1 MCFFLDIDHVS
12 IIEKTPMKNADV
24 TIVFRALNEEKYFEQ
39 ALQAC
44 RAQVLDDLTL
54 DIVLVDSGSTDRTLK
69 IAEKYEC
76 QIVHIPK
83 HEFSFG
89 RSLNWGCEAAQGDY
103 LIFIS
108 AHCIPT
114 HDRWLQNLI
123 QPLIDNKAVY
133 SYGRQ
138 LGNESSKFSEKQLF
152 AKYFP
157 DYDKCPQEGFFVN
170 NANSAIKKKSWKV
183 FKFDEDVTGL
193 EDMVLGK
200 QLVAAGEKIAYIAN
214 APVTH
219 IHEETFRQVKRR
231 YYREALTLRSVLPEV
246 HMNFFDFVRYSAA
259 GISHDFSVAIEQ
271 KTLLKN
277 MGEITL
283 FRIMQ
288 FWGSYRGQNEN
299 RKLSRAQKENYYY
312 PRVKKPSASHRSSE
326 SQNLENVQAE

>member
-1 MCFFLDIDHVS
+1 
-12 IIEKTPMKNADV
+12 MKKADV

-44 RAQVLDDLTL
+44 RAQELDGLTF
-54 DIVLVDSGSTDRTLK
+54 DIVLVDSGSTDRTLD
-69 IAEKYEC
+69 IAEKYDC

-83 HEFSFG
+83 HQFSFG
-89 RSLNWGCEAAQGDY
+89 RSLNWGCEAASGDY

-114 HDRWLQNLI
+114 HNRWLQNLI
-123 QPLIDNKAVY
+123 QPLLDNIATY

-138 LGNESSKFSEKQLF
+138 LGNEASKFSEKQLF

-157 DYDKCPQEGFFVN
+157 NFDKSPQEGFFIN
-170 NANSAIKKKSWKV
+170 NANSAIKKSAWQA

-200 QLVAAGEKIAYIAN
+200 QLVTAGEKIAYIAD
-214 APVTH
+214 APVIH
-219 IHEETFRQVKRR
+219 IHEESYRQVKRR
-231 YYREALTLRSVLPEV
+231 YYREALTLRAVLPEV
-246 HMNFFDFVRYSAA
+246 HMSFFDFLHYTMA
-259 GISHDFSVAIEQ
+259 GISNDFGVAKKQ
-271 KTLLKN
+271 KTLFKN

-299 RKLSRAQKENYYY
+299 RKLSRAQKEEYYY
-312 PRVKKPSASHRSSE
+312 PRVDKQGAVSHSVEPKSLKK
-326 SQNLENVQAE
+326 V